1 MTKGEYARR
10 AREKKYIS
18 IKELAF
24 LSGVKRDTISRIERD
39 LVDPRLSTLE
49 LLAAA
54 LGVSIDEYVG
64 RHEPKEGG
72 KNIG

>member
-18 IKELAF
+18 IKELSF
-24 LSGVKRDTISRIERD
+24 RSGIKRDTISRIEHD

-49 LLAAA
+49 LLSDA
-54 LGVSIDEYVG
+54 LGIGIDEYIG
-64 RHEPKEGG
+64 RCVFPRRGG
-72 KNIG
+72 